1 MLDYLQNHRPEIR
14 TIMETWQFLYNPAPQ
29 SKGAYQRLPIYQLYS
44 QWELIAQSDFALW
57 DVAFI
62 NSDTGF
68 MAGEDENNYS
78 NFTTIVKFKIKH
90 HE

>member
-1 MLDYLQNHRPEIR
+1 MLDFSHNHRPETNILL
-14 TIMETWQFLYNPAPQ
+14 EKWQFLYNPVPQ
-29 SKGAYQRLPIYQLYS
+29 SQGAYQRLPISKLYS

-68 MAGEDENNYS
+68 MAGEEENNYS
-78 NFTTIVKFKIKH
+78 NLITIVKFKIKH